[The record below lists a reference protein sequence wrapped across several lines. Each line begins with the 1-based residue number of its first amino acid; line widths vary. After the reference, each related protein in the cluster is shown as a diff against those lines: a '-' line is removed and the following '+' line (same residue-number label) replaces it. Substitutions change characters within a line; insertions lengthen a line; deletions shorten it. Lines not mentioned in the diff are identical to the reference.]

1 MIFNLSQRMSEKS
14 KYIPIDCNYYDV
26 LVLHAM
32 HRDHLR
38 IQMQID
44 EKIQKIEGVIADL
57 FTKEKEEFVSLKDGR
72 IFRLD
77 QVQHVE
83 KID

>member
-1 MIFNLSQRMSEKS
+1 MAEKS

-32 HRDHLR
+32 HRDPLR
-38 IQMQID
+38 IRMRIN
-44 EKIQKIEGVIADL
+44 EKIELIEGIITDL
-57 FTKEKEEFVSLKDGR
+57 FTKEKEEFVTLKDGR

-83 KID
+83 KVV